1 MPDHQPAFCYACG
14 GALVE
19 KQVHDAMRL
28 VCPDCGTISFMNSK
42 PCVGAVILREG
53 RLLLTRRGIE
63 PFYDHWDIPGG
74 YLEYGEAPE
83 DGLRREMQEE
93 LGLAIEI
100 ESILGIF
107 PDTYGDDGVA
117 TLNIMYRC
125 TALHEPAFSGDDVVE
140 YRWFPVDHLP
150 EAIAFKNTQEALR
163 VLLEDG

>member
-1 MPDHQPAFCYACG
+1 MPDHQPRYCYACS

-19 KQVHDAMRL
+19 KRVLDAMRH
-28 VCPDCGTISFMNSK
+28 VCPDCGTISYMNSK
-42 PCVGAVILREG
+42 PCVGALILRDG
-53 RLLLTRRGIE
+53 HLLLTRRGIE
-63 PFYDHWDIPGG
+63 PFFDYWDVPGG

-100 ESILGIF
+100 DSIHGIF

-117 TLNIMYRC
+117 TLNILYRC
-125 TALHEPAFSGDDVVE
+125 TALHKLTFSSDDVVE

-150 EAIAFKNTQEALR
+150 EHIAFESNQEALR
-163 VLLEDG
+163 RLLG